1 MSLGHPTLP
10 RVLRHAYLRYVRET
24 SSTVVHSHGAF
35 TVERKMADSISKKC
49 SSIQKTKRNVGF
61 IWDTPDFIADLSS

>member
-1 MSLGHPTLP
+1 MGLGHRTLP
-10 RVLRHAYLRYVRET
+10 RVLRHAYLRYVHET

-49 SSIQKTKRNVGF
+49 NSTLKIKRSVRF
-61 IWDTPDFIADLSS
+61 I